1 MKIESTGEVTWRNI
15 DRFKAWVGGALN
27 EKVWWVFFPRGYSQK
42 TSQGLSQWKWSDTY
56 RRDLVC

>member
-27 EKVWWVFFPRGYSQK
+27 EKVWWVFFSE
-42 TSQGLSQWKWSDTY
+42 GLFAKDFPGS
-56 RRDLVC
+56 LAVEMV